1 MLTYQNI
8 IIIIIAYLLGSI
20 PSSVWIG
27 EIFFNKDVRKYGS
40 KNAGATNAIR
50 VLGLKAGIPVLI
62 TDTFKGWLAVNLVS
76 FIKNN
81 FVPDTDAFINFQ
93 IILAISALIG
103 HIFPVY
109 VGFKG
114 GKGVATLLG
123 IAIALYPYAIIV
135 TTGIFI
141 IVFIITKYISLSS
154 VISAIAFP
162 FIVIFIFNSKLN
174 FWLIM
179 FSIATGIF
187 VLITHRKNIKRLLK
201 GEETKFKFKKEI

>member
-1 MLTYQNI
+1 MKFPNNPYLIKELLIKDQPIIENI
-8 IIIIIAYLLGSI
+8 IPIK
-20 PSSVWIG
+20 
-27 EIFFNKDVRKYGS
+27 NKV
-40 KNAGATNAIR
+40 
-50 VLGLKAGIPVLI
+50 
-62 TDTFKGWLAVNLVS
+62 F

-81 FVPDTDAFINFQ
+81 FVPNTDAFIDFQ

-135 TTGIFI
+135 IIGIFI
-141 IVFIITKYISLSS
+141 IIFIITKYISLSS

-162 FIVIFIFNSKLN
+162 FIVIFIFNSKSN
-174 FWLIM
+174 HWLII
-179 FSIATGIF
+179 FSIATAVF
-187 VLITHRKNIKRLLK
+187 VLITHRKNIRRLVK